1 LNGRVEKTRTT
12 AKGKKANKS
21 TSSSFAAHAVE
32 DASMGAGELFE
43 GMARSELKV
52 KDELNGGAEEA
63 TIRVQEAFEDN

>member
-1 LNGRVEKTRTT
+1 
-12 AKGKKANKS
+12 
-21 TSSSFAAHAVE
+21 
-32 DASMGAGELFE
+32 MGAGELFE